1 MQFTGIV
8 EKRVSI
14 NEVLIN
20 KYHANCKIA
29 AAAAAAAPIKQNQT
43 ENQNQQKTTKS

>member
-29 AAAAAAAPIKQNQT
+29 AAAAAAPIKQKQAQ
-43 ENQNQQKTTKS
+43 NQNQQKTTKS